1 MNRKHS
7 PKIKDAVDYSLALK
21 PYEHYKLDNGINVY
35 SVNAGAQEVIQIE
48 MVFYAGNSYEKKKG
62 VAAATNFLLKNG
74 TKTRTALQINEAFEY
89 YGGYCNRACYNE
101 TSVVSLH
108 SLTKHVDKLLPIV
121 KDMLV
126 DSVFPEEEL
135 SIYKQNSLQRLKVN
149 LQKAEFVATRLIDSY
164 IYGEHHPYGVY
175 TNPGDIELIN
185 IEECRK
191 YYEEYYLNGNCVIF
205 VSGNFSADFGKQLNQ
220 YFGQLNTNRNKVV
233 MPTFNI
239 TPSEER
245 KFRIQNDPNAV
256 QGAIRIAMPFPNRH
270 HPDFKKVMV
279 LNTLYGGFFGS
290 RLMSNIRED
299 KGYTYGIYSY
309 IQNHI
314 QESAWVISTEAGKDV
329 SEATIEE
336 IYREMKILR
345 EEKIEDDELL
355 LVRNYMIGGILG
367 ELDGPFQIMAK
378 WKNIILNE
386 MDESYFYDSINEIKS
401 VTADQLMELS
411 NKYLQPENFRELV
424 VY

>member
-21 PYEHYKLDNGINVY
+21 PYEHYKLDNGIDVY

-108 SLTKHVDKLLPIV
+108 SLTKHVEKLLPIV
-121 KDMLV
+121 QDMLV

-191 YYEEYYLNGNCVIF
+191 FYEDYYLNGNCIIF
-205 VSGNFSADFGKQLNQ
+205 VSGHFSADFGKQLNQ
-220 YFGQLNTNRNKVV
+220 YFGQLNTNRKKVV
-233 MPTFNI
+233 TPTFNVK
-239 TPSEER
+239 PSEER

-290 RLMSNIRED
+290 RLMSNIREE

-314 QESAWVISTEAGKDV
+314 GESAWMISTEAGKDV

-336 IYREMKILR
+336 IYIEMKKLR